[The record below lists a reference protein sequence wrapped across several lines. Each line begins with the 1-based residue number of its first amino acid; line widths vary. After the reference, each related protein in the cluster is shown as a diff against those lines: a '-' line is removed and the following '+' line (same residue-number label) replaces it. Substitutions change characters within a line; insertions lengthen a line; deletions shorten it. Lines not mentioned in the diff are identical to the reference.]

1 MRLSVAALEL
11 RKQAQH
17 FEIEPDEGDHQAER
31 AVPLHVTR
39 SAHTRAGLNHVE
51 VEDKVERGDD
61 DDEEAEADS
70 DDPAAV
76 DRGNCNVEKA
86 QNDFSEIEERDSAGG
101 RDDAELEILRD
112 ADRSRFVSDKHHGKH
127 TERQADG
134 VEGGAGGRLV
144 ENGGRGAAG
153 AALG

>member
-39 SAHTRAGLNHVE
+39 SAHARAGLDHVE
-51 VEDKVERGDD
+51 VENEIERGYD

-76 DRGNCNVEKA
+76 DRWNRNVEKA
-86 QNDFSEIEERDSAGG
+86 QNNFSEIEERDAAGG
-101 RDDAELEILRD
+101 CNDAELEILRD
-112 ADRSRFVSDKHHGKH
+112 ADRAGLVCDEHHGTH
-127 TERQADG
+127 TERTADG
-134 VEGGAGGRLV
+134 VEGDAGVRLV
-144 ENGGRGAAG
+144 ENGG
-153 AALG
+153 